1 MAIAFGVG
9 RKFVPTNEELVSHYL
24 FKKAIEQPLSYEGFI
39 LECDLYGDE
48 EPWDIFWR
56 SNWNK
61 NVSNYYYYT
70 TLKKK
75 NKCKNQ
81 KFGKRFARTV
91 GKGGTWSGVNS
102 QPIHNKK
109 GVLIGCMK
117 NFVYEKKG
125 SAQHGRWLMKEF
137 SLDGAL
143 LDHVKRLKQE
153 NYKDLVI
160 CQIKWKDQGRN
171 RARSSDVEVLQATP
185 VLNDQLGEFRYL
197 NSEQTMQQATT
208 STIAVEQEV
217 QSDEFDTLN
226 KDTAVAQAA
235 FIVGQNQIQ
244 MQEHSIRPLE
254 RSTLMTSSFDVESL
268 LPTDPVIECMDLSKR
283 MDKYSAEENG
293 LCDERFRIGSKEFME
308 QLMKDQEEDPFLL
321 DTSWEKDLDLELRI
335 G

>member
-24 FKKAIEQPLSYEGFI
+24 FKKAIEQPLSHEGFI
-39 LECDLYGDE
+39 LERDLYGDE

-70 TLKKK
+70 KLKKK
-75 NKCKNQ
+75 NCKNQ
-81 KFGKRFARTV
+81 NFGKRFDRTV

-117 NFVYEKKG
+117 NFVYEKRG

-171 RARSSDVEVLQATP
+171 QARSSDVEVLQAKP

-208 STIAVEQEV
+208 NTIAVELEV
-217 QSDEFDTLN
+217 QSDKFDTLN
-226 KDTAVAQAA
+226 KDTAVAQTG

-244 MQEHSIRPLE
+244 MQEQSTRPLE
-254 RSTLMTSSFDVESL
+254 RSTLMTGGFEVESL

-283 MDKYSAEENG
+283 MDTNSAEENG
-293 LCDERFRIGSKEFME
+293 LFDERFGIGSKEFM
-308 QLMKDQEEDPFLL
+308 
-321 DTSWEKDLDLELRI
+321 
-335 G
+335 GA